1 MRWCKGL
8 LSVFLFLFMYGCN
21 EPATVYPYIDIT
33 LNSLDSL
40 RNKQYA
46 ISPKAVKWYI
56 DSLRLA
62 SKDTT
67 FVDLYVNRYYANG
80 NPYIWIDMRGASE
93 RVDSLVD
100 VLSGIENEAISKKT
114 VFFSQ
119 ITEALGSIRR
129 LDFKPHRNINY
140 TLASL
145 EYFSTKAFLRYVA
158 GMHFGFI
165 NPGKFMNRL
174 EMEEPEDSLC
184 EKYRTLY
191 DIPTQKCDRKYLDSM
206 LACAASS
213 ILAREMRNTAC
224 RNRNYTFLREQ
235 YARKDLTLAQ
245 RRALAVNMERF
256 RWQVPSGEGKYVW
269 INVPDFILRAMDEGH
284 EALQMK
290 VCVGSRKHKT
300 PLLTSRIKR
309 LELNPVWTVPQSIIR
324 REIAVRHAEDE
335 EYFERN
341 NMRIIDKTTE
351 EEVMPGDVSAEML
364 KSGNYRVVQDKGEA
378 NSLGRMIFR
387 FDNDFAIY
395 LHDTPNRRAFNY
407 KQRTVSHG
415 CIRLEKPLELAV
427 FLLDEKDPLVID
439 KIKIA
444 IDLPPDTEKG
454 KELANDEDYKRI
466 GLKTFKPEV
475 PLYITY
481 YTACPDND
489 GNVVYT
495 SDPYGYDER
504 MSRLLGSY

>member
-1 MRWCKGL
+1 
-8 LSVFLFLFMYGCN
+8 
-21 EPATVYPYIDIT
+21 
-33 LNSLDSL
+33 
-40 RNKQYA
+40 
-46 ISPKAVKWYI
+46 
-56 DSLRLA
+56 
-62 SKDTT
+62 
-67 FVDLYVNRYYANG
+67 
-80 NPYIWIDMRGASE
+80 
-93 RVDSLVD
+93 
-100 VLSGIENEAISKKT
+100 
-114 VFFSQ
+114 
-119 ITEALGSIRR
+119 
-129 LDFKPHRNINY
+129 
-140 TLASL
+140 
-145 EYFSTKAFLRYVA
+145 
-158 GMHFGFI
+158 MHFGFI

-444 IDLPPDTEKG
+444 IDMPPDTEKG

-481 YTACPDND
+481 YTAYPDND